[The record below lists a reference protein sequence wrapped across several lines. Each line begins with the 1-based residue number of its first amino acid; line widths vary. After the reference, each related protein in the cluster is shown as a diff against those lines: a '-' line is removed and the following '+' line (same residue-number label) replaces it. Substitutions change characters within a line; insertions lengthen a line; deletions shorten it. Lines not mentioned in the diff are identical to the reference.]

1 MCIICLSKQNRN
13 PTKYH
18 ILNVQRH
25 LRFENRLEHI
35 STDAKYEAN
44 TRFKSEENRFL
55 KFLIILLRNK
65 FISYVGFPFIFQ
77 IGIGPSHIYTFLDDS
92 LKFL

>member
-35 STDAKYEAN
+35 STDAKYEAK
-44 TRFKSEENRFL
+44 TRFKSEENRF
-55 KFLIILLRNK
+55 
-65 FISYVGFPFIFQ
+65 
-77 IGIGPSHIYTFLDDS
+77 
-92 LKFL
+92 